1 MKTRIFLLIVA
12 LLSLNTSCLIIDV
25 NDEFNDCDEFFEGS
39 GFLQTEI
46 RALPDFNSVDMT
58 TAGKVFVSSGAEQQ
72 VSITVD
78 DNLIEFIT
86 TTVRNGKLFIGTK
99 SGVSLSNMNLTVNL
113 TMTDMNE
120 LIASSAG
127 SIVGRN
133 KFAAESVRLILSS
146 AGNIRLDVEADRI
159 YSNLSSA
166 GNLYLSG
173 NVREHN
179 AIVSSAGNLY
189 AFDLTTDTT
198 KITLSSV
205 GNAEVYVT
213 QLLEATLSSIG
224 SLYYKGHPTIY
235 KNLSSKGKVI
245 DKNP

>member
-1 MKTRIFLLIVA
+1 MKTKLFLLILA
-12 LLSLNTSCLIIDV
+12 LLSLNTSCLIVDM
-25 NDEFNDCDEFFEGS
+25 NDEFDDCDEFFEGS

-58 TAGKVFVSSGAEQQ
+58 TAGKVFISTGAEQQ
-72 VSITVD
+72 VSVTVD
-78 DNLIEFIT
+78 DNIAEYIT
-86 TTVRNGKLFIGTK
+86 TTVRNGKLYIGTK
-99 SGVSLSNMNLTVNL
+99 PDMSLSNMNLTVNL
-113 TMTDMNE
+113 TMTDLNE
-120 LIASSAG
+120 LVASSAG
-127 SIVGRN
+127 SIIGKNR
-133 KFAAESVRLILSS
+133 FEAQDIRLILSS
-146 AGNIRLDVEADRI
+146 AGNIWLELESDCI

-166 GNLYLSG
+166 GNLFLSG
-173 NVREHN
+173 KAREHN
-179 AIVSSAGNLY
+179 IIVSSAGNLY
-189 AFDLTTDTT
+189 AFDLMTETT
-198 KITLSSV
+198 KITLSSA